1 MDTTNDIYLNY
12 HAMTGEITEGLSR
25 MAKFCDELGMEDR
38 AESLRVEKKKLQSHK
53 FAVGILGEFKRGKS
67 TVINALLGKEIMPA
81 DILPSTATMNR
92 VTYDLQPGVQ
102 LNMIDGTTNRIGVEE
117 LAEYVTKRDENTLAN
132 AALIEEAVV
141 FYPCRFCQNGVDI
154 IDTPGLNDDE
164 RMNKITEEIVP
175 KLDAVIM
182 VLVPDNPFSMSE
194 ADFVRNKLMCSNIGR
209 LIFLVNKIDTVR
221 PRDRARVVEG
231 IRTKIEKS
239 VLEKTAEVYG
249 LDSEQYQ
256 LVKQKIAD
264 IRIYPISAQDALDG
278 RVGVC
283 DDPSEDEKMT
293 AQSGILD
300 FEEALSKLLTEERGF
315 LELGAPLGSILNT
328 AKDAKEKIQTYLNA
342 MDAAQE
348 TFLEAQRENLAAQQK
363 IRSDKEAEKS
373 NMRQRSKTMGSSLSG
388 KADAV
393 YLDIEKTAMGI
404 IDQMT
409 LADPNRFDDAIKQ
422 AMIEDTMKSIEAV
435 STQKMSG
442 FCERMAAE
450 IDEIV
455 GHEAI
460 KVSEFV
466 GKSKIRLTDAQNI
479 FLQDVNERKT
489 TNMIDAAGI
498 IVDVITDF
506 AGIYGIG
513 GIVSGFR
520 AAGVKGALLGG
531 GVGLAANLG
540 LAAALASVGIVGL
553 PLVLISCA
561 AGTGV
566 SKVICNTVFK
576 KSKNES
582 ELAKLKENLKK
593 GVQENFDKLRQ
604 TRVLETWVNDTITAQ
619 FDALC
624 NAMDEQC
631 EAAIHEAE
639 DVINKIKLDLARS
652 TAEKEAAKKNY
663 LSLSESID
671 GLISNIEPVRQK
683 LLQCS

>member
-25 MAKFCDELGMEDR
+25 MAKFCDELGMEER
-38 AESLRVEKKKLQSHK
+38 AESLRVGKKKLQSHK

-249 LDSEQYQ
+249 QDSEQYQ

-264 IRIYPISAQDALDG
+264 VRIYPISAQDALDG
-278 RVGVC
+278 RIGVC
-283 DDPSEDEKMT
+283 DDPSENEKMT
-293 AQSGILD
+293 AESGILD

-315 LELGAPLGSILNT
+315 LELGAPLGSILST
-328 AKDAKEKIQTYLNA
+328 AKDAKEKIQTYINA
-342 MDAAQE
+342 MDVAQD
-348 TFLEAQRENLAAQQK
+348 TFLEAQRENLATQQK
-363 IRSDKEAEKS
+363 IRSEKEAEKS
-373 NMRQRSKTMGSSLSG
+373 NLRQKSKTIGSSLSG

-393 YLDIEKTAMGI
+393 YLDIEKTARGI

-442 FCERMAAE
+442 FCEKMAAE

-466 GKSKIRLTDAQNI
+466 GKSKIRLADAQNI
-479 FLQDVNERKT
+479 FLQDVDERKT

-498 IVDVITDF
+498 IVDAITDF

-553 PLVLISCA
+553 PLMLISCA

-566 SKVICNTVFK
+566 SKAICNTVFK

-593 GVQENFDKLRQ
+593 GVQENLDKMRQ
-604 TRVLETWVNDTITAQ
+604 SRVLETWVNDTITAQ

-631 EAAIHEAE
+631 EAAIREAE
-639 DVINKIKLDLARS
+639 DVINKIKLDLARNK
-652 TAEKEAAKKNY
+652 AEKEAAKKNY
-663 LSLSESID
+663 ISLSESID

-683 LLQCS
+683 LLQSS